1 MAAAGVVFVVAG
13 DFDAG
18 GAREEEGGGLVD
30 ADGDFADVALG
41 DEDLGDGRG
50 HGLERKKEGKGAK
63 MIGKGEKMM

>member
-1 MAAAGVVFVVAG
+1 MFVVAG

-50 HGLERKKEGKGAK
+50 HGLKEMKGKGRENDGKMIGKGAK
-63 MIGKGEKMM
+63 MIVK